1 MGRAG
6 GRGSSR
12 VGAGEGDVALNPG
25 GEIPGSPIGGDL
37 RRELME
43 KVPPGG
49 EPGVARVRVDEDVL
63 MHLASALGPRKHTR
77 FFFAQTIISATGLA
91 VLLAIAIGGIIKLD
105 EMNQNIAK
113 IASIQ
118 TDIAKMAEGVT
129 KMSQNL
135 DQLTN
140 ISSQLGNAFG
150 AGAASTLSGLIGN
163 GVDALGNALGGS
175 SRSNGDSSSSDVP
188 DPLGG
193 CDPSSA
199 NFTACLL
206 DPPDGSVALPLDDGS
221 DGGNSSIWRNLVGG
235 LVGGLRNIGSD
246 LISNIGDDGDGG
258 Q

>member
-1 MGRAG
+1 
-6 GRGSSR
+6 
-12 VGAGEGDVALNPG
+12 
-25 GEIPGSPIGGDL
+25 
-37 RRELME
+37 ME

-77 FFFAQTIISATGLA
+77 FFFAQTIISATGLV
-91 VLLAIAIGGIIKLD
+91 VLLAIAIGGIIKLG
-105 EMNQNIAK
+105 EMNENIAK

-118 TDIAKMAEGVT
+118 EDIQTMADGVT

-140 ISSQLGNAFG
+140 ISDQLGNAFG
-150 AGAASTLSGLIGN
+150 AGAASTLSGLFGN
-163 GVDALGNALGGS
+163 GVDALGNPLGGS
-175 SRSNGDSSSSDVP
+175 RRNNGDGSSSDVP

-193 CDPSSA
+193 CDPNSA

-206 DPPDGSVALPLDDGS
+206 DPPDGSGGLTLDDGS

-235 LVGGLRNIGSD
+235 LVGGLRDIGAD
-246 LISNIGDDGDGG
+246 LISNVGNDGDGG